1 MTRRLFLGGIL
12 GALTASATGLLSLLS
27 EPAEEAP
34 GGGNALLNED
44 DVPLLNEDD
53 EALLNEE

>member
-34 GGGNALLNED
+34 GGGDLIDED
-44 DVPLLNEDD
+44 DTALIDEDD
-53 EALLNEE
+53 TDLIDE

>member
-27 EPAEEAP
+27 EPAEAP

>member
-12 GALTASATGLLSLLS
+12 GAITASATGLLTLLS
-27 EPAEEAP
+27 EPAEAP
-34 GGGNALLNED
+34 GGGGNALLNED

-53 EALLNEE
+53 EPLLNEE